1 MFCCRSRSPSL
12 LSFVLTPL
20 LLLLRKIK
28 VPRVFAVAIVVTFAF
43 AIIFALGWM
52 LSQQASQL
60 AGELPRYQHVLAQ
73 KIAALRKSAESS
85 STFEKAAGALKG
97 LEDEIA
103 QYAGPPPESSVSMT
117 SLEGNASAKPIP
129 VEIRKPEPRAFEIL
143 QSVLGTVLP
152 PLATAGIVILF
163 VILILLQRGDLRDRL
178 VWSIG
183 VPSPI
188 VWGVLAMLMRF
199 VPDMGSFIAAAP
211 AGAAGRRR
219 RPGLDDDAFDR
230 WAVSRLR
237 ADDGSSGRA
246 ARLWSRY
253 RPVVDRRHPLH
264 RVLDL
269 AVGTARPPAR
279 HAALRVPRG
288 ARAPCPRD

>member
-1 MFCCRSRSPSL
+1 
-12 LSFVLTPL
+12 VLTPL

-28 VPRVFAVAIVVTFAF
+28 VPRVLAAAIAVTFAF

-103 QYAGPPPESSVSMT
+103 QYLGPPPESWVSMT
-117 SLEGNASAKPIP
+117 SHALAKPIP

-143 QSVLGTVLP
+143 QSVLGTVPP
-152 PLATAGIVILF
+152 PLATAGIAILF
-163 VILILLQRGDLRDRL
+163 VILILLQREDLRDRL

-183 VPSPI
+183 VSSP
-188 VWGVLAMLMRF
+188 VALASLKLAEREMPNAVRSMRRTWKA
-199 VPDMGSFIAAAP
+199 STQ
-211 AGAAGRRR
+211 R
-219 RPGLDDDAFDR
+219 
-230 WAVSRLR
+230 S
-237 ADDGSSGRA
+237 
-246 ARLWSRY
+246 
-253 RPVVDRRHPLH
+253 
-264 RVLDL
+264 
-269 AVGTARPPAR
+269 
-279 HAALRVPRG
+279 PR
-288 ARAPCPRD
+288 